1 MRVGLVCPYSLDVPG
16 GAQNHVR
23 DLAAALDRRGYDVA
37 VLAPGEDGFGLP
49 AYVETVGKAVPVPYN
64 GSVARLAF
72 GPRVAA
78 RTRRWLTNGQFDV
91 LHVHEP
97 SVPSVSLL
105 ALWAADCPVVATFH
119 TANSRSR
126 TMSSA
131 AALLRPA
138 MEKIS
143 ARIAVSEAAR
153 STLVQHLGGEPVV
166 IPNGLD
172 CASFAAAAPRPEW
185 QKPGPALAFLGRTDE
200 PRKGLRVLL
209 EALPALLEQ
218 HPDARLLVAG
228 RGSADVFD
236 FLDSA
241 TRRHVSYLGQVTDLD
256 RARLLASAAVYVAP
270 QTGGES
276 FGIVLAEAMAA
287 GAAVVASDLPPFRAV
302 LGAGRY
308 GAMFAA
314 GNPREAARVIGQV
327 LSSHDDREAMRR
339 RAAEAVWRFDWSNI
353 VPSITAVYDTVVS
366 ALVRDR

>member
-23 DLAAALDRRGYDVA
+23 DLAAALEQRGYHVG
-37 VLAPGEDGFGLP
+37 VLAPGEDSSGLP
-49 AYVETVGKAVPVPYN
+49 PYVTTVGRAVPVPYN
-64 GSVARLAF
+64 GSVARLSF

-78 RTRRWLTNGQFDV
+78 RTRRWLAEGRFDV

-105 ALWAADCPVVATFH
+105 ALWAAECPVVATFH

-172 CASFAAAAPRPEW
+172 CASFAAANPRPVW
-185 QKPGPALAFLGRTDE
+185 QGPGPTLAFLGRTDE
-200 PRKGLRVLL
+200 PRKGLSVLL
-209 EALPALLEQ
+209 DALPPLLRQ

-228 RGSADVFD
+228 RGSGEIFD
-236 FLDSA
+236 ALDPAS
-241 TRRHVSYLGQVTDLD
+241 RRAVTYLGQVTDLD
-256 RARLLASAAVYVAP
+256 RARLLASVWVYVAP

-302 LGAGRY
+302 LGDGRY
-308 GAMFAA
+308 GELFATGDSA
-314 GNPREAARVIGQV
+314 DAARVIGR
-327 LSSHDDREAMRR
+327 LIGSDDARAALRR
-339 RAAEAVWRFDWSNI
+339 RAADEVWRYDWSNV
-353 VPSITAVYDTVVS
+353 VPAITSVYDTVVS
-366 ALVRDR
+366 ALGPAA